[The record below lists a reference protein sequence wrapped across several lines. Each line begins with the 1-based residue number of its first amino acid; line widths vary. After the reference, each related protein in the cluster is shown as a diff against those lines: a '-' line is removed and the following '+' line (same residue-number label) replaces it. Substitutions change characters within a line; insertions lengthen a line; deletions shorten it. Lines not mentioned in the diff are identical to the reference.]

1 MEIDMEKRNLGN
13 SNFKITNVGFG
24 AWAIGGTGYDFAWG
38 EQDDK
43 ESIKAIQKALDMG
56 VNWIDTAPVYGI
68 GHSEEI
74 VAKALSE
81 YSGHKPYV
89 FTKCSMR
96 WDENG
101 HVSKVHDPESIREE
115 VENSLRR
122 LNVDVLDLWQMHW
135 PPEDDNDKIKPAW
148 EMMAKMKEEGKVKH
162 IGVSNF
168 NVEQMKIAQS
178 IAPITSLQPKYNLL
192 SRGIEDEIL
201 PYAKEQNIGVIVY
214 SPMGSGLLTG
224 KYDREKIDQLPE
236 DDWRNGSPDFTEPK
250 LSKNLELVEVMKKIA
265 ADHDR
270 SPGEVAIAWVLKHP
284 AVTAAIVGSRSA
296 DQAEG
301 VMTAGDLKLSDEE
314 IKQLES
320 VL

>member
-1 MEIDMEKRNLGN
+1 
-13 SNFKITNVGFG
+13 
-24 AWAIGGTGYDFAWG
+24 
-38 EQDDK
+38 
-43 ESIKAIQKALDMG
+43 
-56 VNWIDTAPVYGI
+56 
-68 GHSEEI
+68 
-74 VAKALSE
+74 
-81 YSGHKPYV
+81 
-89 FTKCSMR
+89 MR
-96 WDENG
+96 WDDNG
-101 HVSKVHDPESIREE
+101 HVTKVHDPESIKEE

-122 LNVDVLDLWQMHW
+122 LNVDVIDLWQMHW
-135 PPEDDNDKIKPAW
+135 PPVDDNDKIKPAW

-178 IAPITSLQPKYNLL
+178 IAPITSLQPKYNLI

-201 PYAKEQNIGVIVY
+201 PYVKEQNIGVIVY

-224 KYDREKIDQLPE
+224 KYNREKIEQLPD
-236 DDWRNGSPDFTEPK
+236 DDWRNGSPDFSEPK

-296 DQAEG
+296 EQAEG
-301 VMTAGDLKLSDEE
+301 VMTASDLKLSDEE

>member
-1 MEIDMEKRNLGN
+1 MEKRILGN
-13 SNFKITNVGFG
+13 SDFEITTVGFG
-24 AWAIGGTGYDFAWG
+24 AWAIGGAGWDYSWG

-43 ESIKAIQKALDMG
+43 KSIKAIHKALDMG
-56 VNWIDTAPVYGI
+56 VNWIDTAAVYGV

-74 VAKALSE
+74 VAKAVAE
-81 YSGHKPYV
+81 YSGEKPYV

-101 HVSKVHDPESIREE
+101 HVTKVHEPDSFREE
-115 VENSLRR
+115 CENSLRR
-122 LNVDVLDLWQMHW
+122 LNVDTIDLWQMHW
-135 PPEDDNDKIKPAW
+135 PPEDDNDKIKAIW
-148 EMMAKMKEEGKVKH
+148 EVMAKLKEEGKVKH

-168 NVEQMKIAQS
+168 NVEQMKIAQE
-178 IAPITSLQPKYNLL
+178 IAPITSLQPKYSLL
-192 SRGIEDEIL
+192 SRRIEEEIL

-224 KYDREKIDQLPE
+224 KYNKQKIEQLPK
-236 DDWRNGSPDFTEPK
+236 DDWRNGSPDFKEPK

-265 ADHDR
+265 AEHDKT
-270 SPGEVAIAWVLKHP
+270 PGEVAIAWTLAHP
-284 AVTAAIVGSRSA
+284 AVTGAIVGSRSA
-296 DQAEG
+296 EQAEG
-301 VMTAGDLKLSDEE
+301 VMTAGDLKLNDDE

>member
-1 MEIDMEKRNLGN
+1 MKTRKLGN
-13 SNFKITNVGFG
+13 SEFMITTVGFG
-24 AWAIGGTGYDFAWG
+24 AWAIGGSGWDFSWG

-43 ESIKAIQKALDMG
+43 KSIEAIHKALDMG
-56 VNWIDTAPVYGI
+56 VNWIDTAAVYGV
-68 GHSEEI
+68 GHSEEV
-74 VAKALSE
+74 VAKALDE
-81 YSGHKPYV
+81 YSGEKPYV

-101 HVSKVHDPESIREE
+101 HVTKVHEPESFREE
-115 VENSLRR
+115 CENSLRR
-122 LNVDVLDLWQMHW
+122 LKVDAIDLWQMHW
-135 PPEDDNDKIKPAW
+135 PPEDDNNKIKATW
-148 EMMAKMKEEGKVKH
+148 EMMAKLKEEGKVKH

-178 IAPITSLQPKYNLL
+178 IAPITSLQPKYSLL

-224 KYDREKIDQLPE
+224 KYNREKIEQLPE
-236 DDWRNGSPDFTEPK
+236 DDWRNGSPNFSEPQ

-265 ADHDR
+265 AAHDR
-270 SPGEVAIAWVLKHP
+270 TPGEVAIAWTLKHP
-284 AVTAAIVGSRSA
+284 AVTGAIVGSRSA
-296 DQAEG
+296 RQAEG
-301 VMTAGDLKLSDEE
+301 VMNAGDLKLSDDE

-320 VL
+320 VLS

>member
-1 MEIDMEKRNLGN
+1 MDKRKLGN
-13 SNFKITNVGFG
+13 SNFEITTVGFG
-24 AWAIGGTGYDFAWG
+24 AWAIGGSGWDFAWG

-43 ESIKAIQKALDMG
+43 KSIEAIHKALDMG

-68 GHSEEI
+68 GHSEEV
-74 VAKALSE
+74 VAKALAE
-81 YSGHKPYV
+81 YSGDRPYV
-89 FTKCSMR
+89 FTKCSML

-101 HVSKVHDPESIREE
+101 HISLVHDPESIKEE
-115 VENSLRR
+115 IENSLRR

-135 PPEDDNDKIKPAW
+135 PPENDNEKIKPAW
-148 EMMAKMKEEGKVKH
+148 EMMAEMQEDGKVKH

-168 NVEQMKIAQS
+168 DVEQMKIAQS
-178 IAPITSLQPKYNLL
+178 IAPITSLQPNYSLL

-214 SPMGSGLLTG
+214 SPMGSGFLTG
-224 KYDREKIDQLPE
+224 KYDREKIKQLPE
-236 DDWRNGSPDFTEPK
+236 DDWRKGSPDFSEPK
-250 LSKNLELVEVMKKIA
+250 LSKNLELVELMKKIA
-265 ADHDR
+265 ADHER
-270 SPGEVAIAWVLKHP
+270 TTGEVAIAWTLKHP

-301 VMTAGDLKLSDEE
+301 VMTAGDFKLSDEE

-320 VL
+320 AL